1 METLVPY
8 IKSISDQLLK
18 RSAPGYK
25 YSFQENFNYAVDLW
39 LQKLDRLCTPSEV
52 SSLRN
57 HIDTS
62 NLYTL
67 WQQIYQSKDNSQ
79 FAMGSVFSPGK
90 ELINLASR
98 FLSGTNIEIKIIVI
112 LAFISVSTSYMA
124 YKLKED
130 QQKIEDQKRR
140 DSSNSQDQ
148 SLQAS
153 SMIPQTSANIIAPK
167 RYSLV
172 LAIPASKEAIL
183 SSLYNAVINQKDYE
197 ELYKATQSLG
207 VFETNQVQLRD
218 QTNQFQVSEASE
230 YDMYLVQVDLTQLD
244 PRFGPDQDQM
254 DRYDA
259 FRNLPNLVAD
269 IKISSRLTMDV
280 CTSFNLYVR

>member
-1 METLVPY
+1 
-8 IKSISDQLLK
+8 
-18 RSAPGYK
+18 
-25 YSFQENFNYAVDLW
+25 
-39 LQKLDRLCTPSEV
+39 
-52 SSLRN
+52 
-57 HIDTS
+57 
-62 NLYTL
+62 
-67 WQQIYQSKDNSQ
+67 
-79 FAMGSVFSPGK
+79 
-90 ELINLASR
+90 
-98 FLSGTNIEIKIIVI
+98 
-112 LAFISVSTSYMA
+112 
-124 YKLKED
+124 
-130 QQKIEDQKRR
+130 
-140 DSSNSQDQ
+140 
-148 SLQAS
+148 
-153 SMIPQTSANIIAPK
+153 MIPQTSANIIAPK

-280 CTSFNLYVR
+280 CTFFNLYVR